1 MPVAD
6 RFKPFGT
13 TIFAEITNRAVAAKA
28 VNLGQGFPDFDG
40 PEFIKLAAHRAIDTK
55 PNQYAPM
62 GGIPDLTKAIADRW
76 KTSTG
81 LEIDPSVQVTVT
93 AGCTQAI
100 PACTLGLLNPGDEVI
115 VFEPYYDSYPACL
128 AMAAATPVFVTL
140 HDKGGEFAFDEAE
153 LRAAVTP
160 KTRAIILNTPH
171 NPTGKVFSRSEL
183 EQIAVVCREHD
194 LLCISDEVYDRLV
207 YRDAHNPEAEHV
219 SIASLPDMAERTIT
233 LNSLG
238 KTFSLTGWKIG
249 WAIAS
254 PELTKGIR
262 AAHQYLTYA
271 VNTPMQHAAAEALGA
286 PDSYY
291 EELIATFAQR
301 RDALAEALERLG
313 FKVNRP
319 AGGYFILADHRG
331 VSGPL
336 GLTTDVEVCHH
347 LIEHAGVATIPP
359 TAFYDHKQRG
369 EHLLRFAFCK
379 TQKTIDAAVER
390 LEKLA
395 KAGV

>member
-1 MPVAD
+1 MTVAD

-13 TIFAEITNRAVAAKA
+13 TIFAEITARAIEAKA

-40 PEFIKLAAHRAIDTK
+40 PEFIKLAAKRAIDEK

-62 GGIPDLTKAIADRW
+62 GGVPEFTRAIATRW
-76 KTSTG
+76 ERDTG
-81 LEIDPSVQVTVT
+81 QAIDPKTQVPVT
-93 AGCTQAI
+93 AGCTEAI
-100 PACTLGLLNPGDEVI
+100 PATTLGLLNPGDEVI
-115 VFEPYYDSYPACL
+115 LFEPYYDSYPASL
-128 AMAAATPVFVTL
+128 AMAGAKPIYVTL
-140 HDKGGEFAFDEAE
+140 HDTGGAFAFDPDE

-160 KTRAIILNTPH
+160 RTRAIVINTPH
-171 NPTGKVFSRSEL
+171 NPTGKVFSRAEL
-183 EQIAVVCREHD
+183 EQIAALCQERD
-194 LLCISDEVYDRLV
+194 LLCVSDEVYDRLV
-207 YRDAHNPEAEHV
+207 YRDEHNPDAQHI
-219 SIASLPDMAERTIT
+219 SIATLPGMAERTIT

-254 PELTKGIR
+254 PELTRGVR

-271 VNTPMQHAAAEALGA
+271 VSTPMQHAAAEALGA

-291 EELIATFAQR
+291 EELTATFAAR
-301 RDALAEALERLG
+301 RDARARSLEHLG
-313 FKVNRP
+313 FKAHLP

-331 VSGPL
+331 VSEPL

-347 LIEHAGVATIPP
+347 LIQHAGVATIPP

-379 TQKTIDAAVER
+379 TQETIDAAVER

-395 KAGV
+395 RAGV

>member
-13 TIFAEITNRAVAAKA
+13 TIFAEITSRAVEAQA

-40 PEFIKLAAHRAIDTK
+40 PEFIKLAAKRAIDEK

-62 GGIPDLTKAIADRW
+62 GGVPEFTKAIATRW
-76 KTSTG
+76 ERDTG
-81 LEIDPSVQVTVT
+81 LAIDPKSQATVT
-93 AGCTQAI
+93 AGCTEAI
-100 PACTLGLLNPGDEVI
+100 PATTLGLLNPGDEVI
-115 VFEPYYDSYPACL
+115 VFEPYYDSYPASL
-128 AMAAATPVFVTL
+128 AMAGAKPVFVTL
-140 HDKGGEFAFDEAE
+140 HDRGGSFEFDEAE
-153 LRAAVTP
+153 LRAAVTS

-171 NPTGKVFSRSEL
+171 NPTGKVFSRAEL
-183 EQIAVVCREHD
+183 EQIAALCQKRD
-194 LLCISDEVYDRLV
+194 LLCVSDEVYDRLV
-207 YRDAHNPEAEHV
+207 YRDEHNPEAEHI
-219 SIASLPDMAERTIT
+219 SIATLPGMADRTIT

-271 VNTPMQHAAAEALGA
+271 VSTPMQYAAAEALGA

-291 EELIATFAQR
+291 EELTATFTAR
-301 RDALAEALERLG
+301 RDALAAALERLG
-313 FKVNRP
+313 FEVNRP

-331 VSGPL
+331 VSQPL
-336 GLTTDVEVCHH
+336 GLKTDVEVCHH

-369 EHLLRFAFCK
+369 QHLLRFAFCK
-379 TQKTIDAAVER
+379 TQKTIGAAVQR

-395 KAGV
+395 RAGV

>member
-1 MPVAD
+1 MTVAD

-13 TIFAEITNRAVAAKA
+13 TIFAEITTRAVEARA

-40 PEFIKLAAHRAIDTK
+40 PEFIKLAAKRAIDEK

-62 GGIPDLTKAIADRW
+62 GGVPEFTKAIATRW
-76 KTSTG
+76 ERDTG
-81 LEIDPSVQVTVT
+81 QAIDPKSQVTVT
-93 AGCTQAI
+93 AGCTEAI
-100 PACTLGLLNPGDEVI
+100 PATTLGLLNPGDEVI
-115 VFEPYYDSYPACL
+115 VFEPYYDSYPASL
-128 AMAAATPVFVTL
+128 AMAGAKPVFVTL
-140 HDKGGEFAFDEAE
+140 HDRGGSFEFDEAE

-171 NPTGKVFSRSEL
+171 NPTGKVFSRAEL
-183 EQIAVVCREHD
+183 EQIAGVCRESD

-207 YRDAHNPEAEHV
+207 YRDEHNPEAEHV
-219 SIASLPDMAERTIT
+219 SIASLPGMAERTIT

-249 WAIAS
+249 WATAS
-254 PELTKGIR
+254 PELTRGIR

-271 VNTPMQHAAAEALGA
+271 VNTPMQYAAAEALGA

-291 EELIATFAQR
+291 EELTATFIAR
-301 RDALAEALERLG
+301 RDALAEALEHLG

-319 AGGYFILADHRG
+319 AGGYFILADHRA
-331 VSGPL
+331 VSGSL
-336 GLTTDVEVCHH
+336 GLNTDVEVCHH
-347 LIEHAGVATIPP
+347 LIQHAGVATIPP

-369 EHLLRFAFCK
+369 EHLLRIAFCK
-379 TQKTIDAAVER
+379 TQETIDAAVER

-395 KAGV
+395 EARV